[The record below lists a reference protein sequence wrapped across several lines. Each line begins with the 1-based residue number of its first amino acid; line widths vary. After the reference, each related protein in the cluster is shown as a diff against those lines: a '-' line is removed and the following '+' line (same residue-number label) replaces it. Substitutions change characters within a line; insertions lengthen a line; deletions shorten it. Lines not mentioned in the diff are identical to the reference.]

1 MARGQYVLDLSRRE
15 VVDCVWEQVAAVLDS
30 ANVEYVKWDMN
41 RPLCDLG
48 SLGLPADRQG
58 ELAHRYLLGVY
69 ELQERLVTQFPDILL
84 ENCASGGGRF
94 DAGMLYY
101 SPQIWC
107 SDDTDAIER
116 LTIQE
121 GTALLYPLSTIG
133 AHVSDCP
140 NHAIGRSTP
149 FETRGYVA
157 LAGTFGYELDVT
169 KIPEEDRKMIPEQV
183 ALYHKYNDLIREGD
197 YYRIASAAENHLY
210 DCWQVVSKD
219 KKESLV
225 TWIQVMCGPGRPSH
239 VVRLKGL
246 EQLARYR
253 ISAQGGGEAQ
263 VELSGDCLMYAGL
276 RIPDRKGDFV
286 GQMFHLVRVDERS
299 RD

>member
-1 MARGQYVLDLSRRE
+1 M
-15 VVDCVWEQVAAVLDS
+15 
-30 ANVEYVKWDMN
+30 
-41 RPLCDLG
+41 
-48 SLGLPADRQG
+48 
-58 ELAHRYLLGVY
+58 LGVY
-69 ELQERLVTQFPDILL
+69 ELQERLVTNFPDILL

-116 LTIQE
+116 LAIQE
-121 GTALLYPLSTIG
+121 GTALIYPLSAMG

-140 NHAIGRSTP
+140 NHAVGRSTP

-169 KIPEEDRKMIPEQV
+169 RISEEDRKMIPEQV
-183 ALYHKYNDLIREGD
+183 ALYHKYNDLVREGD

-210 DCWQVVSKD
+210 DCWQVVSGD
-219 KKESLV
+219 RKESLV
-225 TWIQVMCGPGRPSH
+225 TWVQVVCGPGRQSH
-239 VVRLKGL
+239 MVRLKGL
-246 EQLARYR
+246 DENAVYR
-253 ISAQGGGEAQ
+253 VEGAEGTEGET
-263 VELSGDCLMYAGL
+263 ELLLSGDCLMYAGL

-286 GQMFHLVRVDERS
+286 GQMFHLIRTEED
-299 RD
+299 